1 MQRTLMLGLAAI
13 ASFTIASAAQAQ
25 PGVKAGVLSCEVSG
39 GWGFVFG
46 SSKDM
51 NCTFSPNQGEPE
63 HYVGSINKYGVDI
76 GYTRGGIMVWAV
88 LAPGDVGRGALAGNY
103 GGVTAGEHQPGALD
117 ALLDG
122 FGVPSGIFLD
132 GAIDDLGL
140 GGIGERGEVADALL
154 SSRAHLDGCLARHL
168 HLLVPKGTST

>member
-1 MQRTLMLGLAAI
+1 MLGLAAV

-88 LAPGDVGRGALAGNY
+88 LAPGDIGHGALAGNY
-103 GGVTAGEHQPGALD
+103 GGVTAGA
-117 ALLDG
+117 A
-122 FGVPSGIFLD
+122 V
-132 GAIDDLGL
+132 
-140 GGIGERGEVADALL
+140 GIGANAHALVGGANNVTLQPLSVEGQTGLNVAAGVASMSL
-154 SSRAHLDGCLARHL
+154 SPG
-168 HLLVPKGTST
+168 

>member
-1 MQRTLMLGLAAI
+1 MLGLAAVASFAI
-13 ASFTIASAAQAQ
+13 ASGAQAQ

-88 LAPGDVGRGALAGNY
+88 LAPGDVGHGALAGNY
-103 GGVTAGEHQPGALD
+103 GGVTAGA
-117 ALLDG
+117 A
-122 FGVPSGIFLD
+122 V
-132 GAIDDLGL
+132 
-140 GGIGERGEVADALL
+140 GIGANAHALIGGANNVTLQPLSVEGQTGLNVAAGVASLTL
-154 SSRAHLDGCLARHL
+154 SPG
-168 HLLVPKGTST
+168 

>member
-1 MQRTLMLGLAAI
+1 MQRTLMLGLAAV

-25 PGVKAGVLSCEVSG
+25 TGVKAGVLSCQVSG

-51 NCTFSPNQGEPE
+51 NCTFAPNQGDPE

-88 LAPGDVGRGALAGNY
+88 LAPGDVGHGALAGNY
-103 GGVTAGEHQPGALD
+103 GGVTAGA
-117 ALLDG
+117 A
-122 FGVPSGIFLD
+122 V
-132 GAIDDLGL
+132 
-140 GGIGERGEVADALL
+140 GIGANAHALVGGANNVTLQPLSVEGQTGLNVAAGVASMTL
-154 SSRAHLDGCLARHL
+154 SPG
-168 HLLVPKGTST
+168 

>member
-1 MQRTLMLGLAAI
+1 MQRTLMLGLAAV

-25 PGVKAGVLSCEVSG
+25 PGVKAGVLSCQVSG

-88 LAPGDVGRGALAGNY
+88 LAPGDVARGSLAGNY
-103 GGVTAGEHQPGALD
+103 GGVTAGA
-117 ALLDG
+117 A
-122 FGVPSGIFLD
+122 V
-132 GAIDDLGL
+132 
-140 GGIGERGEVADALL
+140 GIGANAHALVGGASNVTLQPLSVEGQTGLNVAAGVASMTL
-154 SSRAHLDGCLARHL
+154 SPG
-168 HLLVPKGTST
+168 

>member
-1 MQRTLMLGLAAI
+1 MQRKLMLGLAAV

-25 PGVKAGVLSCEVSG
+25 PGVKAGVLSCQVSG

-51 NCTFSPNQGEPE
+51 NCTFAPNQGDPE

-103 GGVTAGEHQPGALD
+103 GGVTAGA
-117 ALLDG
+117 A
-122 FGVPSGIFLD
+122 V
-132 GAIDDLGL
+132 
-140 GGIGERGEVADALL
+140 GIGANAHALIGGANNVTLQPLSVEGQTGLNVAAGVASMTL
-154 SSRAHLDGCLARHL
+154 SPG
-168 HLLVPKGTST
+168 

>member
-103 GGVTAGEHQPGALD
+103 GGVTAGA
-117 ALLDG
+117 A
-122 FGVPSGIFLD
+122 V
-132 GAIDDLGL
+132 
-140 GGIGERGEVADALL
+140 GIGANAHALIGGANNVTLQPLSVEGQTGLNVAAGVASLTL
-154 SSRAHLDGCLARHL
+154 SPG
-168 HLLVPKGTST
+168 

>member
-1 MQRTLMLGLAAI
+1 MQRTLMLGLAAVASFAI
-13 ASFTIASAAQAQ
+13 ASGAQAQ

-88 LAPGDVGRGALAGNY
+88 LAPGDVGHGALAGNY
-103 GGVTAGEHQPGALD
+103 GGVTAGA
-117 ALLDG
+117 A
-122 FGVPSGIFLD
+122 V
-132 GAIDDLGL
+132 
-140 GGIGERGEVADALL
+140 GIGANAHALVGGANNVTLQPLSVEGQTGLNVAAGVASLTL
-154 SSRAHLDGCLARHL
+154 SPG
-168 HLLVPKGTST
+168 

>member
-63 HYVGSINKYGVDI
+63 HYVGSINKNGVDI

-103 GGVTAGEHQPGALD
+103 GGVTAGA
-117 ALLDG
+117 A
-122 FGVPSGIFLD
+122 V
-132 GAIDDLGL
+132 
-140 GGIGERGEVADALL
+140 GIGANAHALVGGANNVTLQPL
-154 SSRAHLDGCLARHL
+154 SVEG
-168 HLLVPKGTST
+168 

>member
-13 ASFTIASAAQAQ
+13 ASFAIASGAQAQ

-88 LAPGDVGRGALAGNY
+88 LAPGDVGHGALAGNY
-103 GGVTAGEHQPGALD
+103 GGVTAGA
-117 ALLDG
+117 A
-122 FGVPSGIFLD
+122 V
-132 GAIDDLGL
+132 
-140 GGIGERGEVADALL
+140 GIGANAHALIGGANNVTLQPLSVEGQTGLNVAAGVASLTL
-154 SSRAHLDGCLARHL
+154 SPG
-168 HLLVPKGTST
+168 